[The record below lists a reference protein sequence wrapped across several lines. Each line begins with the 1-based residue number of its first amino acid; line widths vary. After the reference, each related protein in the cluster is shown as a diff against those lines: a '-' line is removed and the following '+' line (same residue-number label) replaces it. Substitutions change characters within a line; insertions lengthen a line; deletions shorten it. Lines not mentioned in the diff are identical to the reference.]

1 MLGTIKKEIV
11 YMKEIEEQIQV
22 VLEKM
27 DSMSERLEIIDKK
40 AKELLEAVT
49 NQNRPPL
56 GPR

>member
-1 MLGTIKKEIV
+1 
-11 YMKEIEEQIQV
+11 MKEIEEQIQV